1 MKGEITMRANV
12 NDLKATINWLE
23 RMGAMPS
30 YQRDLIEDAVFSL
43 KSGNDYRAERSL
55 KTMAQ
60 NYRNDGNRHA
70 ADAIERL
77 L

>member
-30 YQRDLIEDAVFSL
+30 YQRDLIEDA
-43 KSGNDYRAERSL
+43 
-55 KTMAQ
+55 
-60 NYRNDGNRHA
+60 
-70 ADAIERL
+70 IERL